1 MPGLS
6 KNSGDCKVDLR
17 QFFFKFRG
25 LTPVPL
31 VLIVLIFARPTAASF
46 FWGILFMLIGELIR
60 FWGVAYAG
68 GATRTR
74 KVGASTL
81 VTNGP
86 FAYVRNPLYIG
97 NIFIYSGAGIISN
110 TWLPWLLFL
119 IWFFFAL
126 QYHLIVKLEE
136 EKLQEL
142 FGNSY
147 LEYKSKVPR
156 FFPKFSPLKSE
167 NPVSPD
173 FVNALKSEKSTFI
186 SMVVILLLMGAKMFL
201 FSNT

>member
-1 MPGLS
+1 MLRLS
-6 KNSGDCKVDLR
+6 KIFGDYQVDLR

-31 VLIVLIFARPTAASF
+31 VLIVLIFARPTASSF
-46 FWGILFMLIGELIR
+46 LWGILVMIIGEMVR

-74 KVGASTL
+74 NVGASTL

-86 FAYVRNPLYIG
+86 FAHVRNPLYIG
-97 NIFIYSGAGIISN
+97 NLCIYTGAAIISN
-110 TWLPWLLFL
+110 TWLPWLIFI
-119 IWFFFAL
+119 IWIFFGV

-142 FGNSY
+142 FGNTY
-147 LEYKSKVPR
+147 LQYKSKVPR
-156 FFPKFSPLKSE
+156 FFPRLSPLKAD

-173 FVNALKSEKSTFI
+173 FTNALKSEKSTFI
-186 SMVVILLLMGAKMFL
+186 SILVILLLMAGKMFL
-201 FSNT
+201 WVK

>member
-1 MPGLS
+1 MLRLS
-6 KNSGDCKVDLR
+6 KIFGDYKVDLR

-25 LTPVPL
+25 LTPVPI
-31 VLIVLIFARPTAASF
+31 VLIVLIFARPTASSF
-46 FWGILFMLIGELIR
+46 LWGILVMIIGEMVR

-74 KVGASTL
+74 NVGASTL

-86 FAYVRNPLYIG
+86 FAHVRNPLYIG
-97 NIFIYSGAGIISN
+97 NLCIYTGAAIISN
-110 TWLPWLLFL
+110 TWLPWLIFI
-119 IWFFFAL
+119 IWIFFGV

-147 LEYKSKVPR
+147 LEYKNKVPR
-156 FFPKFSPLKSE
+156 FFPRFSPLKAD

-173 FVNALKSEKSTFI
+173 FINALKSEKSTFI
-186 SMVVILLLMGAKMFL
+186 SILVILLLMAGKMFL
-201 FSNT
+201 WVR

>member
-1 MPGLS
+1 MLRLS
-6 KNSGDCKVDLR
+6 KIFGDYKVDLR

-25 LTPVPL
+25 LTPVPI
-31 VLIVLIFARPTAASF
+31 VLIVLIFASPTASSF
-46 FWGILFMLIGELIR
+46 LWGILVMIIGEMVR

-74 KVGASTL
+74 NVGASTL

-86 FAYVRNPLYIG
+86 FAHVRNPLYIG
-97 NIFIYSGAGIISN
+97 NLCIYTGAAIISN
-110 TWLPWLLFL
+110 TWLPWLIFI
-119 IWFFFAL
+119 IWIFFGV

-147 LEYKSKVPR
+147 LEYKNKVPR
-156 FFPKFSPLKSE
+156 FFPRFSPLKAD
-167 NPVSPD
+167 NPVS
-173 FVNALKSEKSTFI
+173 
-186 SMVVILLLMGAKMFL
+186 
-201 FSNT
+201 

>member
-1 MPGLS
+1 
-6 KNSGDCKVDLR
+6 VDLR

-25 LTPVPL
+25 LTPVPIVLL
-31 VLIVLIFARPTAASF
+31 VLVFARPTASSF
-46 FWGILFMLIGELIR
+46 FWGIFFMFIGEMIR

-74 KVGASTL
+74 NVGANML

-97 NIFIYSGAGIISN
+97 NMFIYSGAAIISN
-110 TWLPWLLFL
+110 TCLPWLILF
-119 IWFFFAL
+119 IWIFFGI

-147 LEYKSKVPR
+147 LEYKNKVPR
-156 FFPKFSPLKSE
+156 FLPQLHPFKAE
-167 NPVSPD
+167 TPVRPD
-173 FVNALKSEKSTFI
+173 FKNALKSEKSTFF
-186 SMVVILLLMGAKMFL
+186 SMLVILLLMSGKML
-201 FSNT
+201 LNSR

>member
-1 MPGLS
+1 MLRLS
-6 KNSGDCKVDLR
+6 KIFGDYKVDLR

-25 LTPVPL
+25 LTPVPI
-31 VLIVLIFARPTAASF
+31 VLIVLIFARPTASSF
-46 FWGILFMLIGELIR
+46 LWGILVMIIGEMVR

-74 KVGASTL
+74 NVGASTL

-86 FAYVRNPLYIG
+86 FAHVRNPLYLG
-97 NIFIYSGAGIISN
+97 NMCIYTGAAIISN
-110 TWLPWLLFL
+110 TWLPWLIFI
-119 IWFFFAL
+119 IWIFFGV

-147 LEYKSKVPR
+147 LEYKNKVPR
-156 FFPKFSPLKSE
+156 FFPRFSPLKVE

-173 FVNALKSEKSTFI
+173 FTNALKSEKSTFI
-186 SMVVILLLMGAKMFL
+186 SILVILSLMGLRMFL
-201 FSNT
+201 RVR

>member
-1 MPGLS
+1 MLRLS
-6 KNSGDCKVDLR
+6 KIFGDYKVDLR

-25 LTPVPL
+25 LTPVPI
-31 VLIVLIFARPTAASF
+31 VLIVLIFARPTASSF
-46 FWGILFMLIGELIR
+46 LWGILVMIIGEMVR

-74 KVGASTL
+74 NVGASTL

-86 FAYVRNPLYIG
+86 FAYVRNPLYLG
-97 NIFIYSGAGIISN
+97 NMCIYTGAAIISN
-110 TWLPWLLFL
+110 TWLPWLIFI
-119 IWFFFAL
+119 IWIFFGV

-147 LEYKSKVPR
+147 LEYKNKVPR
-156 FFPKFSPLKSE
+156 FFPRFSPLKVE
-167 NPVSPD
+167 NPVNPD
-173 FVNALKSEKSTFI
+173 FTNALKSEKSTFI
-186 SMVVILLLMGAKMFL
+186 SILVILSLMGLRMFQRVR
-201 FSNT
+201 